1 MKLKITK
8 FEGTIEAEI
17 VDGSLN
23 IDDIRRLLIKEA
35 DREKESSTSKDKLT
49 RYTEKMPI

>member
-17 VDGSLN
+17 EEGSLT
-23 IDDIRRLLIKEA
+23 IDDVRRLLIRDAGKEKKTPL
-35 DREKESSTSKDKLT
+35 DPETLT
-49 RYTEKMPI
+49 RYTEKVPI